1 MLKKKYLI
9 LVLFLSI
16 IVIGCS
22 KNQINNDKYY
32 YSESNQEIFYSEYGD
47 DSNPQILLIH
57 GLMGSSSSYNYI
69 IEFLSKDYK
78 ITVIDLPGHG
88 KSNLE
93 IKFDVTNLSKVIEEF
108 IEKKFSTPIILV
120 GYSLGGTII
129 NEIVTNSNELTSS
142 IIFLDPWFSNNSSLD
157 SLAFK
162 FLSVVEKNA
171 KNSWVAPEDSFKHI
185 EKMSPRLTK
194 EQIELIANNRLNYDL
209 KIWDNSIQ
217 KETLIKDS
225 EYPIETPSLILKPS
239 SSLVK
244 ESQIKKL
251 SEKYSSLVVK
261 EIENTTHMFIFEK
274 PEKISNLIDEFI
286 K

>member
-1 MLKKKYLI
+1 MM
-9 LVLFLSI
+9 
-16 IVIGCS
+16 IGCS
-22 KNQINNDKYY
+22 DNQITTDKFY
-32 YSESNQEIFYSEYGD
+32 YSKSDQEIYYSEYGD

-57 GLMGSSSSYNYI
+57 GLMGSSSSYNFI

-78 ITVIDLPGHG
+78 ITAIDLPGHG

-93 IKFDVTNLSKVIEEF
+93 IKFDVINLSKVIEEF
-108 IEKKFSTPIILV
+108 IEKKFSKPIVLV

-129 NEIVTNSNELTSS
+129 NEIMTNPNELTSS
-142 IIFLDPWFSNNSSLD
+142 IIFIDPWFSNNSSLD

-171 KNSWVAPEDSFKHI
+171 KDSWVAPEDSFKHI

-209 KIWDNSIQ
+209 RIWDNSIQ
-217 KETLIKDS
+217 KGTLIKKV
-225 EYPIETPSLILKPS
+225 EYPIEIPSLIIKPS

-244 ESQIKKL
+244 KSQIKKL
-251 SEKYSSLVVK
+251 SETFSSLVVK
-261 EIENTTHMFIFEK
+261 EIEDTTHMLIFEN